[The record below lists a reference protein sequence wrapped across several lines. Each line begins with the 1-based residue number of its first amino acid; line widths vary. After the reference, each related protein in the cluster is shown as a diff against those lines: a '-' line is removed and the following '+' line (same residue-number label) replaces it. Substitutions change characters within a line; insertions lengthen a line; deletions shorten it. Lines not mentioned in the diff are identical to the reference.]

1 MILDNKFVGT
11 AVFVIIAIVLAAA
24 LGFYFATVTV
34 AHGSGT
40 TSVSTTTSTV
50 TSTTT
55 ASSNVTGSPYVLT
68 MIISTNNIYNSTF
81 GDQPA
86 YYVLGS
92 HGLESSANISL
103 PAHRLIKLVIVN
115 YDDGAANLTSPQY
128 DAVAG
133 TLNNVVTEV
142 NNDNI
147 NSSQGLSGIQI
158 VGGENVSSVSADNIA
173 HTFTIPQIG
182 LNIPI
187 EPSSTVAAYFTLNQ
201 TGTFTWFCM
210 TECGAGPTGIL
221 GAMATAGWM
230 TGSVTVS

>member
-1 MILDNKFVGT
+1 MDNKFVGM
-11 AVFVIIAIVLAAA
+11 AVFVIVAIVLAAS

-34 AHGSGT
+34 AHASTT

-55 ASSNVTGSPYVLT
+55 TASNVSGSPYVLT
-68 MIISTNNIYNSTF
+68 LVITTNNIFNSTY

-86 YYVLGS
+86 YYVLGQNQ
-92 HGLESSANISL
+92 LLSSANISL
-103 PAHRLIKLVIVN
+103 PAHRLIKLVIIC
-115 YDDGAANLTSPQY
+115 YDDGPANLTSPQY
-128 DAVAG
+128 DTVAG

-142 NNDNI
+142 NNDNV
-147 NSSQGLSGIQI
+147 NSSQGTSGIQI
-158 VGGENVSSVSADNIA
+158 NGGETVSNVSPDNIA
-173 HTFTIPQIG
+173 HTFTIPQVG

-187 EPSSTVAAYFTLNQ
+187 EPSSTVTAYFTLNE